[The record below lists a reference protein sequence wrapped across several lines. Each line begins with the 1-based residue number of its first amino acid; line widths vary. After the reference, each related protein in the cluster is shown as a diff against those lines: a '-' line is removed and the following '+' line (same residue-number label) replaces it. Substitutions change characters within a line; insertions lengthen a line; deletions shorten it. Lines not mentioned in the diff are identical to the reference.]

1 MSQIADCSAH
11 ACKVQ
16 TRARRKR
23 KFRNLTFAQSVRK
36 KNSVLYKD
44 GTDSIDIELRFA
56 MESGSSL
63 LRLFEER
70 FLQRRMKVQT
80 SVRCTPQGLLT
91 ILKEKNSELY
101 LTVV

>member
-1 MSQIADCSAH
+1 
-11 ACKVQ
+11 
-16 TRARRKR
+16 
-23 KFRNLTFAQSVRK
+23 
-36 KNSVLYKD
+36 
-44 GTDSIDIELRFA
+44 